1 VGEGIG
7 LGDGE
12 GVGDGVRV
20 GFGLSDGEGEGGGVG
35 APVVYPSNEGA
46 GNSWTAMPSVAFN
59 MKSCQMRAGIVPPY
73 TAEYPS
79 TFSRGISPFGYPT
92 HTHVASRGT

>member
-12 GVGDGVRV
+12 GVGEGVRV
-20 GFGLSDGEGEGGGVG
+20 GFGLSDGEGAGGGVG
-35 APVVYPSNEGA
+35 APVVYSSNDGVVK
-46 GNSWTAMPSVAFN
+46 SWTAMGSVAFS

-79 TFSRGISPFGYPT
+79 TFSRGISPFGYPI
-92 HTHVASRGT
+92 HTQVTSRGT

>member
-7 LGDGE
+7 LADGE
-12 GVGDGVRV
+12 GVGDGGGEGV
-20 GFGLSDGEGEGGGVG
+20 GSGLSDGEGGGGVG

-46 GNSWTAMPSVAFN
+46 GNSWTGMRSVACN

-79 TFSRGISPFGYPT
+79 TFSNGISPFG
-92 HTHVASRGT
+92 

>member
-1 VGEGIG
+1 MGEGIG
-7 LGDGE
+7 LGDRE

-20 GFGLSDGEGEGGGVG
+20 GSGLSDGEGAGGGVG
-35 APVVYPSNEGA
+35 APVVYPSNEGV
-46 GNSWTAMPSVAFN
+46 GNSWTGMRSVAFN

-79 TFSRGISPFGYPT
+79 TFSNGISPFGYPI
-92 HTHVASRGT
+92 HTQVTSRGT